1 VLKHF
6 PPTSKI
12 EKALEAECYCI
23 NKWFENVFWKGN
35 MVSKHPTC
43 PFEILS
49 IIWSEELPNYPNY
62 PLRYGNFKSHLYFMA
77 ICPSIFFDRRN
88 SIQSSPMGFGK
99 CQFCLQV
106 SHEIFQ
112 IGKLKEEE
120 IRRRRSNATLELELS
135 WPET

>member
-12 EKALEAECYCI
+12 EKALEAEFYWI
-23 NKWFENVFWKGN
+23 NKWFENVLLKGN
-35 MVSKHPTC
+35 MVSKHHTC
-43 PFEILS
+43 PFEFLS
-49 IIWSEELPNYPNY
+49 IIWLEELPNY

-77 ICPSIFFDRRN
+77 ICSSIFFDRCN

-99 CQFCLQV
+99 CQFLLQV
-106 SHEIFQ
+106 SREIFQ

-120 IRRRRSNATLELELS
+120 IRRRRRNATLELQYQRITS
-135 WPET
+135 T